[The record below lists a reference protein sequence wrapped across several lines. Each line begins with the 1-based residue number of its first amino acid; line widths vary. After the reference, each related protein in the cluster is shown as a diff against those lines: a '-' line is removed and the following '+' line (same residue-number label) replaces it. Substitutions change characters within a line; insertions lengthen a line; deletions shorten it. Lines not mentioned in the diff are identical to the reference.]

1 MHRLLG
7 DLESHKTVALA
18 VACLEV
24 VRRFQWVYVRVEVEL
39 RKQRAKAS
47 QERMSLTAS

>member
-1 MHRLLG
+1 
-7 DLESHKTVALA
+7 VALA

-24 VRRFQWVYVRVEVEL
+24 ARRFQWVYVRVETEL

-47 QERMSLTAS
+47 QERMSLAAS